1 MSWIEAI
8 ILGIVQGA
16 TEFLPISST
25 AHLRVV
31 PALMGWPDP
40 QAAFSAVIQCG
51 TLVAVV
57 IYFRRD
63 LQQIANSWFRDLLAG
78 QPLRTAP
85 AREGWMILIGTLPI
99 VIVGLVLKKQ
109 IESTFRSLYV
119 VAGALFG
126 FGLVMLAAEAF
137 AWWRRSRQPARE
149 IEALHAGDAAAM
161 GLAQALALVPG
172 VSRSGATISA
182 GLAAGLSR
190 EAAARFSFLLSL
202 PAIFAA
208 AMLELV
214 KARHELL
221 ASADDAG
228 KLLLATVVAG
238 LVGYAAIAWLLAY
251 VRRHTTAVFVVY
263 RWLLAGLL
271 LWWLSTGRLT
281 PLDTP
286 SQPTRRPRPSLL
298 ARQRDDAVPVF
309 GRRAIV
315 LGDEDGEE
323 IFDPVFGR
331 HAVQS
336 FERLR
341 PAAGQQ
347 FIECQFVVGHILVAE
362 SWKFALRR
370 QQLRD
375 FQAPVHA
382 VRFHHGHAAHAGD
395 VGRDRRAR
403 TDRAAVRSSSRMGAC
418 RVLVILS
425 SRDARLTTGPKTV
438 TFT

>member
-1 MSWIEAI
+1 VSWIEAI

-31 PALMGWPDP
+31 PALVGWPDP

-51 TLVAVV
+51 TLVAVI

-63 LQQIANSWFRDLLAG
+63 LVQILTGWCRDLAAG
-78 QPLRTAP
+78 KPFRSQA
-85 AREGWMILIGTLPI
+85 AREGWMIIFGTLPI
-99 VIVGLVLKKQ
+99 VVAGLLLKKY
-109 IESTFRSLYV
+109 IESNFRSLYV

-126 FGLVMLAAEAF
+126 FGFVMLAAEAF
-137 AWWRRSRQPARE
+137 AWWRRKSATPRD

-182 GLAAGLSR
+182 GLVAGLSR

-221 ASADDAG
+221 ASADSTG

-251 VRRHTTAVFVVY
+251 VRRHTTVVFVVY

-281 PLDTP
+281 PQDE
-286 SQPTRRPRPSLL
+286 PRS
-298 ARQRDDAVPVF
+298 DA
-309 GRRAIV
+309 
-315 LGDEDGEE
+315 
-323 IFDPVFGR
+323 
-331 HAVQS
+331 Q
-336 FERLR
+336 
-341 PAAGQQ
+341 AA
-347 FIECQFVVGHILVAE
+347 
-362 SWKFALRR
+362 
-370 QQLRD
+370 
-375 FQAPVHA
+375 
-382 VRFHHGHAAHAGD
+382 
-395 VGRDRRAR
+395 
-403 TDRAAVRSSSRMGAC
+403 AAVAASPVTCSSAG
-418 RVLVILS
+418 
-425 SRDARLTTGPKTV
+425 
-438 TFT
+438 